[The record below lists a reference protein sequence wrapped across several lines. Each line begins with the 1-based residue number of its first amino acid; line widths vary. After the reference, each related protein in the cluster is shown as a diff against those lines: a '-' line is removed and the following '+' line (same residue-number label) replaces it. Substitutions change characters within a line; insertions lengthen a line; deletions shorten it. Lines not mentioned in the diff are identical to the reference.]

1 MAEINI
7 RTAQNVVIE
16 YSLSSLWERIVATLL
31 DYIIVVVGYLI
42 FLWLMSWLRINIEL
56 PLFGGATYGIV
67 YMLFVDAYNFGMEVL
82 NNGQTVGKVAMNLRV
97 IKLNGDNPNV
107 FDYIMRG
114 VMRWIDVYFTL
125 GSFAALAVASSKRNQ
140 RLGDFLGD
148 TTVVRGKRFS
158 RVSLTKLKQINSFT
172 QHDISYPQVKL
183 LTEEEMLLVKE
194 TLRRRQVYPNKAHV
208 ESLNLLVEKVC
219 EVLAIEYPKTK
230 PEAFLQTILK
240 DYVYLTR

>member
-16 YSLSSLWERIVATLL
+16 YSLASLWERIAATLI
-31 DYIIVVVGYLI
+31 DYIVVVIGYLL
-42 FLWLMSWLRINIEL
+42 FLWLLSSLRISIEL
-56 PLFGGATYGIV
+56 PLFGGGTYAIV

-82 NNGQTVGKVAMNLRV
+82 NNGQSLGKMALNIRV
-97 IKLNGDNPNV
+97 IKLNGDNPNM

-125 GSFAALAVASSKRNQ
+125 GSFAALSIASSKRNQ

-148 TTVVRGKRFS
+148 TAIVRGKKFL
-158 RVSLTKLKQINSFT
+158 RVSLSKLKQINSFT
-172 QHDISYPQVKL
+172 EHEVSYPQVKL

-194 TLRRRQVYPNKAHV
+194 TLRRQKNYPNKAHK
-208 ESLNLLVEKVC
+208 ESITQLIDRIC
-219 EVLAIEYPKTK
+219 EVINIEK
-230 PEAFLQTILK
+230 PASRPEIFLQTLLK